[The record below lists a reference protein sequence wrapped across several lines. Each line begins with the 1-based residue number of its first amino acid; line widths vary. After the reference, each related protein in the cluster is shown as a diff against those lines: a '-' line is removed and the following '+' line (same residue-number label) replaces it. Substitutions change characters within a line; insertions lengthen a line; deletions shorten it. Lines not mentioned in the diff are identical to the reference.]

1 MADFMTGTAGRQYL
15 ELPAEP
21 SSVSC
26 AREHV
31 AVVLESLG
39 LTSRE
44 LIDDAQLITSEL
56 VTNAITATIATGPA
70 NRPGKGTG
78 HGTAHGADAVPDP
91 LPDPLDDP
99 FATALGGP
107 MGSAVGGAATR
118 PAAGKRV
125 RVGAYLSG
133 TCLTLEFWDDGAGVP
148 KQVTPGDDDVSG
160 RGLLLVEALSRR
172 WGYTRSALGGKVVW
186 VELDVSSY
194 LCDVTPC

>member
-31 AVVLESLG
+31 AVVLTSLG

-56 VTNAITATIATGPA
+56 VTNAITATIAAGPA
-70 NRPGKGTG
+70 NRPGN
-78 HGTAHGADAVPDP
+78 GTAHGADTGH
-91 LPDPLDDP
+91 DPLDEPLDDS
-99 FATALGGP
+99 FAGALGGP
-107 MGSAVGGAATR
+107 MGDAVGGAATR